1 MQPNERYDIIL
12 QLLSSKEM
20 VTIPELMDL
29 FDVSIETVRR
39 DLNYLDKNHFIK
51 KVYGGA
57 ILFNKTGSG
66 NSSSYAL
73 RIQDKLAEK
82 QAIAR
87 KCAESIRDGDVL
99 FLGPGTTVLQVARNI
114 KDRHNLSVMTTSI
127 YVVTE
132 LIGSD
137 AEILFVGG
145 KMSNRD
151 VCTMVPFNSPDLES
165 FSPPKAIIGASG
177 VTLKYGITDYNYMMS
192 LILKKIIARAKSIT
206 VVADSSKFGISDPGI
221 TCPLSM
227 VNTIITDSNRK
238 DVIMEEFEEYRQR
251 LVFAEDIMPSG
262 ENPFEEHTDLTQQL
276 LS

>member
-1 MQPNERYDIIL
+1 MTDKKVMIEV
-12 QLLSSKEM
+12 K
-20 VTIPELMDL
+20 DL
-29 FDVSIETVRR
+29 WKSFGDVEVLKGVNATFYEGETV
-39 DLNYLDKNHFIK
+39 
-51 KVYGGA
+51 
-57 ILFNKTGSG
+57 
-66 NSSSYAL
+66 
-73 RIQDKLAEK
+73 
-82 QAIAR
+82 
-87 KCAESIRDGDVL
+87 
-99 FLGPGTTVLQVARNI
+99 
-114 KDRHNLSVMTTSI
+114 
-127 YVVTE
+127 
-132 LIGSD
+132 
-137 AEILFVGG
+137 
-145 KMSNRD
+145 
-151 VCTMVPFNSPDLES
+151 
-165 FSPPKAIIGASG
+165 AIIGASG